1 MKKQTYYNTPYERL
15 ANVCDNSREL
25 CINCAGAVD
34 DSMDFNSHSVRRDY
48 YMMYVLNGSMHIS
61 FDGTENII
69 SAGDVLIMKPGT
81 NYSYSSEQGSGMNY
95 IWIHFTGSRA
105 EKILEDFSIPVNRI
119 LRCGTDL
126 GIIECWRRICNEFVI
141 NDGHFFEVTAAI
153 FTEILTFFS
162 RRINRTDGKR
172 RLMKSI
178 LYIHENY
185 QKKISI
191 AYLASLECLS
201 ESHYRA
207 VFSETF
213 GKSPTEYIAS
223 RRIDA
228 AMYMLEHTDK
238 KLSEI
243 SGLLGYGDI
252 SYFERQFK
260 RITKMTP
267 GTYRKKMQN

>member
-25 CINCAGAVD
+25 CVNCVGAVD
-34 DSMDFNSHSVRRDY
+34 DSTDFNNHSVRRDY
-48 YMMYVLNGSMHIS
+48 YMMYVLSGSMQIS
-61 FDGTENII
+61 FDGAENVI

-81 NYSYSSEQGSGMNY
+81 NYSYSAERGSGMNY
-95 IWIHFTGSRA
+95 IWIHFTGSMVERMLA
-105 EKILEDFSIPVNRI
+105 DLSIPVNRI
-119 LRCGTDL
+119 LNCGTDL
-126 GIIECWRRICNEFVI
+126 GIIECWRRMCNEFVI
-141 NDGHFFEVTAAI
+141 KDDYFHEVTAAI
-153 FTEILTFFS
+153 FIEILTFLS
-162 RRINRTDGKR
+162 RKINRTDGKR

-191 AYLASLECLS
+191 EYLASLECMS

-207 VFSETF
+207 VFTKTF
-213 GKSPTEYIAS
+213 GESPTEYIAS

-238 KLSEI
+238 KLSEV
-243 SGLLGYGDI
+243 SSLSGYGDI
-252 SYFERQFK
+252 CYFERQFK
-260 RITKMTP
+260 RKAKMTP
-267 GTYRKKMQN
+267 GAYRNKMQK